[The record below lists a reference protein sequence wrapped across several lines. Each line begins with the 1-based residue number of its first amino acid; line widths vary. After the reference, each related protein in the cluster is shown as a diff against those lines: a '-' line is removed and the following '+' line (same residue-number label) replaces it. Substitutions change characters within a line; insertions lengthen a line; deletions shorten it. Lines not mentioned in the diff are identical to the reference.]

1 MKEKL
6 IRDYMIATGG
16 DPYLPEGIIKDIIT
30 AGEWVMFTV
39 SSSCGQP
46 YYQSYQIQM
55 FDIVAWVYSEK
66 ADE

>member
-6 IRDYMIATGG
+6 IRDYMIATDG
-16 DPYLPEGIIKDIIT
+16 DPYLPEGIIKDIMT

-39 SSSCGQP
+39 FSSCGP
-46 YYQSYQIQM
+46 YFNSHQIQM

-66 ADE
+66 ADG